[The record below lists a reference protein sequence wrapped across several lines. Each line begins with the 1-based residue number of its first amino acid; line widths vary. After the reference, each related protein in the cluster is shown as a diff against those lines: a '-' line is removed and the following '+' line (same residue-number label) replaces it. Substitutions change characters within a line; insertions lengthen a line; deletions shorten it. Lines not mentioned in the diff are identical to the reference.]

1 MIHGL
6 ISLLYNGLLRGAGAA
21 VLHASQP
28 ARDEKK
34 KRKGK
39 KNPTNVPWDE
49 RSLVKMLKPKKIKN
63 LKEKN
68 NTQSSL
74 MEQNI
79 DTAPPTLVKETTQLS
94 NA

>member
-28 ARDEKK
+28 ARDEERGKK
-34 KRKGK
+34 KPQTYPGMKGARCKHRNGK
-39 KNPTNVPWDE
+39 K
-49 RSLVKMLKPKKIKN
+49 R
-63 LKEKN
+63 EKN
-68 NTQSSL
+68 NTESNL
-74 MEQNI
+74 MVQNI
-79 DTAPPTLVKETTQLS
+79 DTAPPTPGKETTQLS